1 MNFCKECGRE
11 RTKNALYCKHCG
23 ARADEERASDQAAG
37 YQRAMTRKR
46 IIIMAAIAACLILLF
61 AGYKTGEAL
70 TSKEKLISDF
80 EAALDQ
86 KDAKKAAKLLQSSD
100 VDLAVTEKNVKPL
113 LDYLKEHPDEEKELI
128 SSLKSGAGHPLMTI
142 EKKGRRFWIYDNYV
156 LNTAPVYLT
165 VKTNYKDTGLFVNGE
180 KVITTEKENFEKKI
194 GPFVPGIYEVKAKL
208 KSGIADLEKAE
219 KVTALQGDVKVN
231 ADLDGHMAKLVFG
244 EGYENLKG
252 TLWINDQ
259 EMKINPF
266 KGTEFGPVLADG
278 SMTAAVEAQFPW
290 GKLKSE
296 KTPIES
302 GEIEVNLASDKEF
315 MDEMMTTVVSHT
327 KEAAKAFASGDVS
340 GMTLAATSYQTSLKE
355 VTDGLKSSS
364 TYYKGTYLSTVFDL
378 DSFRLYKEDGQW
390 KTEVK
395 VIEKHKS
402 AYYDD
407 YSAPE
412 LEENDNG
419 YTYTLVYSE
428 SKKKWF
434 VEKSDP
440 EAVINIEH
448 QKEIKN
454 DNPKE
459 YTSAWASAKGAV
471 NNASADEELT
481 DQKVASAIETYLY
494 GLQGAINTNNFGLVR
509 DSLKEGSPLYND
521 QKKLVT
527 KLHSSG
533 TQEEVADFSVNSWKQ
548 NGREA
553 TIKTTEKINIIKG
566 GKEQLKTYH
575 WTYHAS
581 IENGQLLL
589 TSIE

>member
-1 MNFCKECGRE
+1 
-11 RTKNALYCKHCG
+11 
-23 ARADEERASDQAAG
+23 
-37 YQRAMTRKR
+37 
-46 IIIMAAIAACLILLF
+46 MAAIAACLILLF

-208 KSGIADLEKAE
+208 KSGITDLEKAE

-459 YTSAWASAKGAV
+459 YTSAWDSAKGAV

-527 KLHSSG
+527 KLYNSG

-566 GKEQLKTYH
+566 GKEQLKTYK
-575 WTYHAS
+575 WTYHAVVEGGELLLIS
-581 IENGQLLL
+581 IE
-589 TSIE
+589 

>member
-1 MNFCKECGRE
+1 MDFCKECGRE

-23 ARADEERASDQAAG
+23 ARADEERASDPAAR

-113 LDYLKEHPDEEKELI
+113 LDYLKEHPDQEKELI
-128 SSLKSGAGHPLMTI
+128 TSLKSGAGHPLMTI
-142 EKKGRRFWIYDNYV
+142 EKKGRRFWIYDRYV
-156 LNTAPVYLT
+156 LNTEPVYLT
-165 VKTNYKDTGLFVNGE
+165 VKTNYKDTGLFVNGK

-194 GPFVPGIYEVKAKL
+194 GPFVPGTYEVKAKL
-208 KSGIADLEKAE
+208 KSGIADLEKKV

-231 ADLDGHMAKLVFG
+231 ADLNGHMAKLVFE

-252 TLWINDQ
+252 TLWINGQ

-266 KGTEFGPVLADG
+266 KGTEFGPVLTDG
-278 SMTAAVEAQFPW
+278 SMSAQVEAQFPW

-296 KTPIES
+296 KTPIE
-302 GEIEVNLASDKEF
+302 GEEIEVNLASDKGF
-315 MDEMMTTVVSHT
+315 MDDMMTAVVNHT
-327 KEAAKAFASGDVS
+327 KEAAKAFASGNVS
-340 GMTLAATSYQTSLKE
+340 GMTMAAPSYQNRLKE

-390 KTEVK
+390 KTELK
-395 VIEKHKS
+395 GIEKHKS

-407 YSAPE
+407 YIAPK
-412 LEENDNG
+412 LEENDSG

-428 SKKKWF
+428 GKKKWLI
-434 VEKSDP
+434 EKSDP
-440 EAVINIEH
+440 EAVIDIEH

-459 YTSAWASAKGAV
+459 YTSAWASAKGAM
-471 NNASADEELT
+471 NNASAGEELT
-481 DQKVASAIETYLY
+481 DQKVAFAIEAYLY
-494 GLQGAINTNNFGLVR
+494 RLQDAINTNDFGLVR

-521 QKKLVT
+521 QKKLVA
-527 KLHSSG
+527 KLYNSG
-533 TQEEVADFSVNSWKQ
+533 TEEEVVQFSVNSWKQ
-548 NGREA
+548 NGRRQRLRQRRKLILSKA
-553 TIKTTEKINIIKG
+553 EKN
-566 GKEQLKTYH
+566 
-575 WTYHAS
+575 S
-581 IENGQLLL
+581 
-589 TSIE
+589 

>member
-1 MNFCKECGRE
+1 
-11 RTKNALYCKHCG
+11 
-23 ARADEERASDQAAG
+23 
-37 YQRAMTRKR
+37 MTRKR

-208 KSGIADLEKAE
+208 KSGITDLEKAE

-459 YTSAWASAKGAV
+459 YTSAWDSAKGAV

-527 KLHSSG
+527 KLYNSG

-566 GKEQLKTYH
+566 GKEQLKTYK
-575 WTYHAS
+575 WTYHAVVEGGELLLIS
-581 IENGQLLL
+581 IE
-589 TSIE
+589 

>member
-23 ARADEERASDQAAG
+23 ARVDEERASDPAAG

-142 EKKGRRFWIYDNYV
+142 EKKGRRFWIYDHYV
-156 LNTAPVYLT
+156 LNTVPVYLT
-165 VKTNYKDTGLFVNGE
+165 VKTNYKGTGLFVNGE

-266 KGTEFGPVLADG
+266 KGTEFGPVLTDG

-395 VIEKHKS
+395 GIEKHKS

-412 LEENDNG
+412 LEENDSG

-527 KLHSSG
+527 KLYNSG

-566 GKEQLKTYH
+566 GKKQLKTYH

>member
-23 ARADEERASDQAAG
+23 ARTDEERASGPAAR

-46 IIIMAAIAACLILLF
+46 IITMAAIAACLILLF

-70 TSKEKLISDF
+70 TSKEKLISEF

-86 KDAKKAAKLLQSSD
+86 EDAKKAAKLLQSSD
-100 VDLAVTEKNVKPL
+100 VDLTVTEKNVKPL

-128 SSLKSGAGHPLMTI
+128 TSLKSGTGHPLMTI
-142 EKKGRRFWIYDNYV
+142 EKKGRRFLIYDRYV

-208 KSGIADLEKAE
+208 KNGVADLEKAE
-219 KVTALQGDVKVN
+219 KVAALQGDVKVN
-231 ADLDGHMAKLVFG
+231 ADLDGHMAKVVFG

-266 KGTEFGPVLADG
+266 KGTEFGPVLTDG
-278 SMTAAVEAQFPW
+278 SMSAAVEAQFPW

-302 GEIEVNLASDKEF
+302 GEIEVNLASDKGF
-315 MDEMMTTVVSHT
+315 MDDMMTTVVSHT
-327 KEAAKAFASGDVS
+327 KEAAKAFASGNVS
-340 GMTLAATSYQTSLKE
+340 GMTLAAPSYQTRLKE

-395 VIEKHKS
+395 GIEKHKS

-419 YTYTLVYSE
+419 YTYILVYSE
-428 SKKKWF
+428 GKKKWF
-434 VEKSDP
+434 VEKSEP

-494 GLQGAINTNNFGLVR
+494 GLQDAINTNNFGLVR

-521 QKKLVT
+521 QKKLVA
-527 KLHSSG
+527 KLYNSG
-533 TQEEVADFSVNSWKQ
+533 TQEEVADFSVKSWQQ

-553 TIKTTEKINIIKG
+553 TIQTTEKINIIKG
-566 GKEQLKTYH
+566 GKEQVKTYH
-575 WTYHAS
+575 WTYHAA
-581 IENGQLLL
+581 IEDGRLLL

>member
-407 YSAPE
+407 YSSPE
-412 LEENDNG
+412 LEENDSG

-494 GLQGAINTNNFGLVR
+494 SLQGAINTNNFGLVR

>member
-1 MNFCKECGRE
+1 MDFCKECGRE

-327 KEAAKAFASGDVS
+327 KAAAKAFASGDVS

>member
-180 KVITTEKENFEKKI
+180 TVITTEKENFEKKI

>member
-566 GKEQLKTYH
+566 GKEQLKTYK
-575 WTYHAS
+575 WTYHAVVEGGELLLIS
-581 IENGQLLL
+581 IE
-589 TSIE
+589 